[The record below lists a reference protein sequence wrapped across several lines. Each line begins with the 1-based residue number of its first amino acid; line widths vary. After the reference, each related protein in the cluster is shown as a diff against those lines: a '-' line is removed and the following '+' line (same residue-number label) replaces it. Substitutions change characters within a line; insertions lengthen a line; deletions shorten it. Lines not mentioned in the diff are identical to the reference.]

1 MNQESEK
8 ILEVAEP
15 VEENLD
21 LESEETES
29 DGVESEELEFTD
41 TSNQNDV
48 SRESTTEEEA
58 QINQDEQQKKSF
70 SQSKEERTKNAQI
83 RREKEER
90 IRNEAYKKGKF
101 EAFKGKIN
109 PYTNTIINDEK
120 DVEVY
125 ENMYE
130 LSQNG
135 KDPVADY
142 AMYIAEKERQEEEE
156 KRKQEEIQE
165 KASKDIEEFQSKY
178 PQINL
183 TELFEDSMF
192 MDYLEGKTKSLT
204 EIYESF
210 QRMKNSFRT
219 ESINQ
224 AKATIANSVS
234 TPGSLNGI
242 SDDSIDYEKMSTED
256 FLKEV
261 ERIKNGE

>member
-1 MNQESEK
+1 MEQESEK
-8 ILEVAEP
+8 VLEVVEP
-15 VEENLD
+15 ITEEDEVEEV
-21 LESEETES
+21 ESEETDQEP
-29 DGVESEELEFTD
+29 EFTD
-41 TSNQNDV
+41 TLPIQEEQKD
-48 SRESTTEEEA
+48 TEEEVK
-58 QINQDEQQKKSF
+58 EVGEEKKEASL
-70 SQSKEERTKNAQI
+70 SKEERSRNAQI
-83 RREKEER
+83 RREKEEK

-109 PYTNTIINDEK
+109 PYTNTVIKDEK
-120 DVEVY
+120 DAEIY
-125 ENMYE
+125 ENMYK
-130 LSQNG
+130 LSQDG

-183 TELFEDSMF
+183 TELFEDHMF

-204 EIYESF
+204 EIYENF
-210 QRMKNSFRT
+210 QKMKNSFRT

-242 SDDSIDYEKMSTED
+242 SDNNIDYEKMSTED